1 MVLPMYNI
9 YSIYNYLVLALKTFS
24 KHIFKNIYLDF
35 SMYMPTI
42 GTPLKQFLMRK
53 LII

>member
-9 YSIYNYLVLALKTFS
+9 YSIYNYLLLTLKTFS
-24 KHIFKNIYLDF
+24 KHTFLNIYFDF

-42 GTPLKQFLMRK
+42 GTPLKGTNEETP
-53 LII
+53 II

>member
-35 SMYMPTI
+35 SMYMQTT
-42 GTPLKQFLMRK
+42 GTPLKGTNEET